1 MFHKTQK
8 VQLCLPLKP
17 CTGSLL
23 FSYQWRL
30 LDLKLFNCWEAHL
43 SSYFKTLLLIS
54 TDPGRHI
61 CMWITPSAQVNVSVP
76 AGTLTVIFGL
86 LLPNHILFIQGYSFH
101 QSPAGS
107 LLGNRTD
114 DLSYCNRQQK
124 NQRIGGTKSRD
135 ICFQQSII
143 KNKLGRSNVF

>member
-1 MFHKTQK
+1 MSFNARSSGLLSYLFHETPQ

-23 FSYQWRL
+23 FSYQWWL

-54 TDPGRHI
+54 TDPGRCN

-76 AGTLTVIFGL
+76 AGMVTVIFGL
-86 LLPNHILFIQGYSFH
+86 LLLNHILFIQEYSFH

-107 LLGNRTD
+107 LLGNRTA

-124 NQRIGGTKSRD
+124 KKKRYWRD
-135 ICFQQSII
+135 
-143 KNKLGRSNVF
+143 